1 MPTRDKRFIWVD
13 TYARW
18 RIVDPLLFF
27 QRLRDERGAQS
38 RLDDILDGE
47 TRNAVARHD
56 LIELV
61 RSSNRNPEDVL
72 IESEEE
78 AAILE
83 EIARGRREVTRQILE
98 TAAGRTADLGIELL
112 DLRFKRINYVEEVQQ
127 DVFARMIAE
136 RQRIAEEFRSE
147 GQGESARIHGERER
161 ELAQIQS
168 EAYRRA
174 EELRGEAD
182 ANATSIYADAYNRDG
197 DFYAFTK
204 SLETY
209 EATMDPSTLFI
220 LGTDSEAAPVPRTNA
235 LNRRR
240 RDMRKEAGAVSRR
253 RGGSRRPQFR
263 QPPDA
268 AATRGQTGV
277 DRRAGH
283 SARNTVAG
291 STRAARRAGP
301 NAASIAARPRTTAA
315 PASVSGS
322 RGSVSNSRLAS
333 PPVAAAL
340 RTSPIRRPVPASRSA
355 CRSTRRTS
363 EAGVAAQGRAYPD
376 LPLAPADDVR
386 HQAVEADQGK
396 HHRDRREPRR
406 QAGLQ
411 PRVPGRVRTQ
421 LGKGAGGRDGRA
433 RSERAQMLAER
444 EQIGPGVRPPPQ
456 VHLRPARRILR
467 VWNVDHGIRGRPD
480 VAPGGVTRD
489 SYDAPRFLLRG
500 ESQAAPDR
508 VHPRP
513 VAVRQ
518 RPVHDRDRRSRLLGR
533 LEVAA
538 GDQRDAER
546 PEVARLT
553 GRYRAVTTDTGPAT
567 GES

>member
-1 MPTRDKRFIWVD
+1 MNRSALSLVVVFAILVVAAQATYTVSETEQIILTQFGEPVGDPVISPGLHFKAPFIQRTNVFEKRFLEWDGNPNQVPTRDKRFIWVD

-61 RSSNRNPEDVL
+61 RSTNRDAADVP

-78 AAILE
+78 EAILE
-83 EIARGRREVTRQILE
+83 EIARGRQEVTREILE
-98 TAAGRTADLGIELL
+98 TAAARTADLGIELL

-220 LGTDSEAAPVPRTNA
+220 LGTDSE
-235 LNRRR
+235 L
-240 RDMRKEAGAVSRR
+240 
-253 RGGSRRPQFR
+253 
-263 QPPDA
+263 
-268 AATRGQTGV
+268 
-277 DRRAGH
+277 
-283 SARNTVAG
+283 
-291 STRAARRAGP
+291 
-301 NAASIAARPRTTAA
+301 
-315 PASVSGS
+315 
-322 RGSVSNSRLAS
+322 
-333 PPVAAAL
+333 L
-340 RTSPIRRPVPASRSA
+340 RFL
-355 CRSTRRTS
+355 
-363 EAGVAAQGRAYPD
+363 E
-376 LPLAPADDVR
+376 
-386 HQAVEADQGK
+386 
-396 HHRDRREPRR
+396 
-406 QAGLQ
+406 
-411 PRVPGRVRTQ
+411 
-421 LGKGAGGRDGRA
+421 RA
-433 RSERAQMLAER
+433 R
-444 EQIGPGVRPPPQ
+444 
-456 VHLRPARRILR
+456 
-467 VWNVDHGIRGRPD
+467 
-480 VAPGGVTRD
+480 
-489 SYDAPRFLLRG
+489 
-500 ESQAAPDR
+500 
-508 VHPRP
+508 
-513 VAVRQ
+513 
-518 RPVHDRDRRSRLLGR
+518 
-533 LEVAA
+533 
-538 GDQRDAER
+538 
-546 PEVARLT
+546 
-553 GRYRAVTTDTGPAT
+553 
-567 GES
+567 

>member
-1 MPTRDKRFIWVD
+1 MSKSRLSLVIVFVALVIAGQAAYTVSETEQIIITQFGEPVGDPVVSPGLHFKIPFIQRTNVFEKRFLEWDGNPNQVPTRDKRFIWVD

-61 RSSNRNPEDVL
+61 RSTNRDPEDVL

-182 ANATSIYADAYNRDG
+182 ANATSIYAEAYNRDG
-197 DFYAFTK
+197 EFYAFTK

-220 LGTDSEAAPVPRTNA
+220 LGTDSELLQFLERT
-235 LNRRR
+235 R
-240 RDMRKEAGAVSRR
+240 
-253 RGGSRRPQFR
+253 
-263 QPPDA
+263 
-268 AATRGQTGV
+268 
-277 DRRAGH
+277 
-283 SARNTVAG
+283 
-291 STRAARRAGP
+291 
-301 NAASIAARPRTTAA
+301 
-315 PASVSGS
+315 
-322 RGSVSNSRLAS
+322 
-333 PPVAAAL
+333 
-340 RTSPIRRPVPASRSA
+340 
-355 CRSTRRTS
+355 
-363 EAGVAAQGRAYPD
+363 
-376 LPLAPADDVR
+376 
-386 HQAVEADQGK
+386 
-396 HHRDRREPRR
+396 
-406 QAGLQ
+406 
-411 PRVPGRVRTQ
+411 
-421 LGKGAGGRDGRA
+421 
-433 RSERAQMLAER
+433 
-444 EQIGPGVRPPPQ
+444 
-456 VHLRPARRILR
+456 
-467 VWNVDHGIRGRPD
+467 
-480 VAPGGVTRD
+480 
-489 SYDAPRFLLRG
+489 
-500 ESQAAPDR
+500 
-508 VHPRP
+508 
-513 VAVRQ
+513 
-518 RPVHDRDRRSRLLGR
+518 
-533 LEVAA
+533 
-538 GDQRDAER
+538 
-546 PEVARLT
+546 
-553 GRYRAVTTDTGPAT
+553 
-567 GES
+567 